1 MTLRNARGEAP
12 AVAVERGWLDI
23 SWTGRSL
30 VAAAFLSVCMLL
42 TALSA
47 TASVRRADAMREAQA
62 ALAGQ
67 AALVAEFRTYL
78 AEQNA
83 RAPKAFN
90 GPRLKPARS
99 TEDVVAEHGA
109 VADLVDFDFD
119 ELRIA
124 QNAAKERNCLAQ
136 AIYYE
141 ARSEPRIGQLAVA
154 DVVLNR
160 VASPLFP
167 NTICGV
173 VFQGADRKTGCQFTF
188 TCDGAMKMAINRR
201 KWAQAQDLAGAIL
214 AGLREPVSRH
224 ATHYHATYVS
234 PPWSKTLT
242 PTAVIGSHK
251 FYRFPSRTRLAAAEP
266 SAAK

>member
-1 MTLRNARGEAP
+1 MTLQQRMGEAP
-12 AVAVERGWLDI
+12 RVAIERGWLDI

-30 VAAAFLSVCMLL
+30 IAAAFLAVCMLL
-42 TALSA
+42 SALSA
-47 TASVRRADAMREAQA
+47 TASVRRADAVREARAEAADQQ
-62 ALAGQ
+62 ALA
-67 AALVAEFRTYL
+67 ADFRAYL
-78 AEQNA
+78 ARQSAAAE
-83 RAPKAFN
+83 RPFD

-99 TEDVVAEHGA
+99 TENVVAEHGA
-109 VADLVDFDFD
+109 IADLVDFDFD
-119 ELRIA
+119 DLTLAHID
-124 QNAAKERNCLAQ
+124 AKERDCLAQ

-167 NTICGV
+167 NSVCAV
-173 VFQGADRKTGCQFTF
+173 VFQGADRRIGCQFTF
-188 TCDGAMKMAINRR
+188 TCDGAMKMAVNRR
-201 KWAQAQDLAGAIL
+201 KWRQSQDLAGAIL
-214 AGLREPVSRH
+214 AGLREPVSRQ

-251 FYRFPSRTRLAAAEP
+251 FYRFPNRTQLASAAP
-266 SAAK
+266 SAAE